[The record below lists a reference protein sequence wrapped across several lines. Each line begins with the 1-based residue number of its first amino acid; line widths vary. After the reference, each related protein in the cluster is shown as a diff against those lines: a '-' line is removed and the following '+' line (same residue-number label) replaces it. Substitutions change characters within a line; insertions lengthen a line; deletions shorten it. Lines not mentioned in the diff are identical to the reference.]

1 MMDQTPALA
10 RRPEIEGLLAAVA
23 HNRED
28 GQLARHVGVPAWYA
42 VADYLRP
49 HRHER
54 GHLLIAQGANDR
66 TLYFL
71 ESGDLKVDVRT
82 PQGLAQLAILGPGTV
97 VGEGSFFSHQP
108 RAASV
113 VAYSD
118 CKVWSLSPQDF
129 ETLGR
134 QQPAVALALAM
145 GLSAVLATRLQD
157 VSRRIAVT

>member
-1 MMDQTPALA
+1 MDSTPLIA
-10 RRPEIEGLLAAVA
+10 RRPEIEGLIQAIA
-23 HNRED
+23 HDRAD
-28 GQLARHVGVPAWYA
+28 GLLARHVGVPAWYV
-42 VADYLRP
+42 VADYLQP
-49 HRHER
+49 HRYER
-54 GHLLIAQGANDR
+54 GHVLISQGASDR

-113 VAYSD
+113 AAYSP

-129 ETLGR
+129 QTLGTR
-134 QQPAVALALAM
+134 QPAVALSLAM
-145 GLSAVLATRLQD
+145 GLGAVVATRLLD